1 MAQPANSKEA
11 KSSSNRFL
19 EKTITEPTNM
29 KSLTMKEV
37 AQQAGVSVATVS
49 RVLNGST
56 AVDGELRERVMSAVE
71 QMRYRPNRLA
81 RNLRTNSTKT
91 IAIVVPD
98 IQNPFFVSVVRGL
111 EDVAFGA
118 GYTVLVCNTDDDLE
132 RESSYLQV
140 LGDEFV
146 AGIVVCATDER
157 RSATQVRKVLE
168 KGMAVVSLDRRLENA
183 PVDGVLSDN
192 FGGTRTAVSYL
203 IEQGHQRIGLIAG
216 PAKYAPARER
226 RMGYEQALIDHALPV
241 ASELIKVTNFK
252 SAEAETATEELLSAA
267 HRPTALFLSS
277 GNVAIGSL
285 RAVHRLGLS
294 IPSDIS
300 LIVFDDL
307 DWAAAYNP
315 PLTVVAQNT
324 RQLGGLAGDL
334 LLQRIRGSEQQPH
347 ERHLPTQL
355 IIRGSVDRPPQ

>member
-1 MAQPANSKEA
+1 
-11 KSSSNRFL
+11 
-19 EKTITEPTNM
+19 M
-29 KSLTMKEV
+29 KSPTMKEV
-37 AQQAGVSVATVS
+37 AQHAGVSVATVS

-56 AVDGELRERVMSAVE
+56 AVDGELHQRVMSVVE
-71 QMRYRPNRLA
+71 ELRYRPNRLA

-98 IQNPFFVSVVRGL
+98 IENPFFVSVVRGL
-111 EDVAFGA
+111 EDAAFRA

-157 RSATQVRKVLE
+157 YSASQVRKILE
-168 KGMAVVSLDRRLENA
+168 KGVAVVSLDRRLEDV

-192 FGGTRTAVSYL
+192 FGGTRNAVSYL
-203 IEQGHQRIGLIAG
+203 VEQGHRRIGLIAG

-226 RMGYEQALIDHALPV
+226 RAGYEQGLADHGLAVDPD
-241 ASELIKVTNFK
+241 LIKVTNFK
-252 SAEAETATEELLSAA
+252 SSEAETATKELLDSVR
-267 HRPTALFLSS
+267 RPTALFLSS

-285 RAVHRLGLS
+285 RAIHHLGLD
-294 IPSDIS
+294 IPSDLS

-307 DWAAAYNP
+307 DWAPAYNP

-334 LLQRIRGSEQQPH
+334 MLRRIRGSSEPPH

-355 IIRGSVDRPPQ
+355 IVRGSVGLPPQ